1 MLNELK
7 DRVCRANID
16 LVHQGLVVQTF
27 GNVSGVDRE
36 SGHVVIK
43 PSGVSYD
50 QMKPKQMVV
59 LSLATGEIVEG
70 DLRPSSDT
78 PTHLAFYRAFES
90 VGGVVH
96 THSTYASAWA
106 QARRDLP
113 AFGTTHADF
122 FHGPIPI
129 TRELTADEIADDY
142 EANTG
147 TVIVERFAELDPA
160 AMPAVLVAGH
170 GPFAWG
176 PTVEKAVENGVALE
190 IVARLAIETLRINA
204 DAQPLSQAQLNKHFF
219 RKHGPGAYYGQEG
232 K

>member
-7 DRVCRANID
+7 ERVCQANID

-43 PSGVSYD
+43 PSGVSYN
-50 QMKPKQMVV
+50 QMKPRQMVV
-59 LSLATGEIVEG
+59 LSLGSGEIVEG

-106 QARRDLP
+106 QARRHLP

-129 TRELTADEIADDY
+129 TRELTAEEIADDY

-147 TVIVERFAELDPA
+147 AVSVERFADLDPA

-190 IVARLAIETLRINA
+190 IVARLAIETLRINP